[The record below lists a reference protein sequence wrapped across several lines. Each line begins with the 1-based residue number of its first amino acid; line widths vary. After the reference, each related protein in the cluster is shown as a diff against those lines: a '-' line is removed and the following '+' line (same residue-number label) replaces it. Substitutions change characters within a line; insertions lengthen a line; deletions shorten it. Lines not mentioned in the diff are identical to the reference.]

1 MGVRAV
7 IDKLLFR
14 IGMLAGLALLY
25 GVAQAEYVTDRLQL
39 DVHVQPD
46 ASDPSFA
53 KLKSGDRIDIIE
65 TNRYHALVQMQD
77 GRKGWVK
84 KTYLVTDKPAVLR
97 VAEVEGERDKAVA
110 ELESLASSL
119 SDREAQVAEREAGA
133 VAEAEELKR
142 LRVDNVSLSGR
153 LEAYSFS
160 VPGTLFFV
168 AVAASLVIGCLLS
181 WRWFDYRSRVRHG
194 GFRIH

>member
-14 IGMLAGLALLY
+14 IGMLAGLALLC

-39 DVHVQPD
+39 DVHMQPD

-53 KLKSGDRIDIIE
+53 KLKSGDRVEILE

-133 VAEAEELKR
+133 VAEAEELER